1 MVDFEKINKKITVLK
16 VVFID
21 VNLKNIPSSYG
32 LYFFENVFGDSIK
45 IISNKI
51 SLKICV

>member
-1 MVDFEKINKKITVLK
+1 MVGFEEINKKITTLRI
-16 VVFID
+16 VFVD
-21 VNLKNIPSSYG
+21 VNLKNLPSSYG

-51 SLKICV
+51 SPKICV

>member
-1 MVDFEKINKKITVLK
+1 MVDFEKINKKITALR
-16 VVFID
+16 VFFVG
-21 VNLKNIPSSYG
+21 VNLKNFPSGYG
-32 LYFFENVFGDSIK
+32 LYFFENVFDDSIK